1 MVTGTG
7 ATNRIGERDALT
19 VGLEVR
25 ETVGEGDRVIVDDAV
40 VLPEGDA
47 VIEGNTEP
55 LGELV
60 EDLEGEELLDN
71 DTEEETP
78 KLAVGV
84 LLLDLETVED
94 EDPEAVGVFE
104 GELDED

>member
-1 MVTGTG
+1 M
-7 ATNRIGERDALT
+7 
-19 VGLEVR
+19 
-25 ETVGEGDRVIVDDAV
+25 
-40 VLPEGDA
+40 
-47 VIEGNTEP
+47 EP

-71 DTEEETP
+71 DTEEETL

-84 LLLDLETVED
+84 LLLDLETVEE